1 MDNSRIAAHA
11 LSWLGPLPGTAEGI
25 ARREVPAMGKP
36 IEPDDPS
43 VMTTDDIKTWI
54 GFRFS
59 EWAILRERDGKRE
72 MFSDY
77 LMRMDGASLNTWA
90 QTLFLSLPQAK
101 RRQR

>member
-1 MDNSRIAAHA
+1 
-11 LSWLGPLPGTAEGI
+11 
-25 ARREVPAMGKP
+25 MGKP
-36 IEPDDPS
+36 IGPDDTNA
-43 VMTTDDIKTWI
+43 MTTDEIKTWI

-72 MFSDY
+72 SFSDY
-77 LMRMDGASLNTWA
+77 LMRMDAASLSTWA